1 MAQRATPFLRPLVA
15 RALKIAK
22 RVEHWLVG
30 QLVFA
35 ILWLLRLLPPDKALA
50 FADRTARRI
59 GPLVGRHRVA
69 LDNLR
74 RAYPEKSEEEIAAI
88 ASDMWGNMARLS
100 GEYLYLDRMF
110 DIEPRNGEPAR
121 VEIDGIDVFLRL
133 REEKDKPHIFFTAHT
148 GNFELLPVAAAAYDL
163 RVTALFR
170 APNNPYI
177 AKYIFSTRAE
187 AMGELIA
194 SRAGAAFGLAR
205 VLDRG
210 GNIGVLVDQ
219 KFRRGVPTTFFGL
232 PCNTSP
238 LVAKLARQYD
248 CEVYPARAIR
258 LPDNRFRLEI
268 QEKLELPRTEKG
280 TVDVAATCQL
290 LNDVVEG
297 WVREHPGQ
305 WMWFHKRWELD
316 EGQTAKPAPAANQ
329 S

>member
-1 MAQRATPFLRPLVA
+1 
-15 RALKIAK
+15 
-22 RVEHWLVG
+22 
-30 QLVFA
+30 
-35 ILWLLRLLPPDKALA
+35 
-50 FADRTARRI
+50 
-59 GPLVGRHRVA
+59 
-69 LDNLR
+69 
-74 RAYPEKSEEEIAAI
+74 
-88 ASDMWGNMARLS
+88 
-100 GEYLYLDRMF
+100 MF

-121 VEIDGIDVFLRL
+121 VEIDGIDIFLRL
-133 REEKDKPHIFFTAHT
+133 REDKKPHIFFTAHT

-163 RVTALFR
+163 PVTALFR

-205 VLDRG
+205 VLERG

-248 CEVYPARAIR
+248 CDVHPARAIR
-258 LPDNRFRLEI
+258 LPNNRFRLEV
-268 QEKLELPRTEKG
+268 QDKLELPRTENG
-280 TVDVAATCQL
+280 AIDVAATCQL

-316 EGQTAKPAPAANQ
+316 EGQKVPPVARPASQ